1 MNNGDKLSDIFEDDE
16 LGLLDVEPKSSST
29 QTEEDRLIQSFQE
42 INEFIAEEGREPQED
57 GGMIEFKLSARLK
70 SIKEDQHKVQILKQY
85 DKHNLLPTDQVE
97 EIESI
102 DDILENDDMGLLDVG
117 GEDDI
122 HDIEHV
128 PKKTNMPSYVARR
141 KKCQDFEKFEP
152 LFEKCHEALESGKR
166 KLKPFARE
174 QHIKE
179 GHFFVLKGVLLYV
192 ADVGE
197 KIEKD
202 GKKNARLRCI
212 FENGT
217 ESDMLLRSL
226 SAELYKDG
234 RRVTEHKDNY
244 LENFENISEEDKEAG
259 FIYVLESKSRK
270 PKIKRYDNLY
280 KVGFTQMPVEKRI
293 KNAKHE
299 PTFLMAPVSIVTEFT
314 CYNMNPQT
322 FESLI
327 HRFFGEVCLDVQIY
341 DNEGNRHNPREWF
354 IAPYTVIEDAINYII
369 SGEIVDYKY
378 DPEKELIVGR

>member
-1 MNNGDKLSDIFEDDE
+1 MSNGDRLSDIFDDDK
-16 LGLLDVEPKSSST
+16 LGLLDVEPKNSSA

-42 INEFIAEEGREPQED
+42 INEFVANEGREPKED
-57 GGMIEFKLSARLK
+57 GGILEFQLSARLK
-70 SIKEDQHKVQILKQY
+70 SIKEDKHKIQILKNY
-85 DKHNLLPTDQVE
+85 DKHNLLPTEEAE
-97 EIESI
+97 EIDSI
-102 DDILENDDMGLLDVG
+102 DDIFENDDVGLLDVG
-117 GEDDI
+117 GEEDI
-122 HDIEHV
+122 HDFKHV
-128 PKKTNMPSYVARR
+128 PKETNMPNYVARR

-152 LFEKCHEALESGKR
+152 LFEKCHRALEEGKR

-197 KIEKD
+197 QIEKD

-234 RRVTEHKDNY
+234 RRVTAHKDDY
-244 LENFENISEEDKEAG
+244 LQNFENISEEDEEVG
-259 FIYVLESKSRK
+259 FIYVLESKSRN
-270 PKIKRYDNLY
+270 PKIKQYDNLY
-280 KVGFTQMPVEKRI
+280 KVGFTKKPVEKRI
-293 KNAKHE
+293 ENAKHE
-299 PTFLMAPVSIVTEFT
+299 PTFLMAPVSVVSEFK

-327 HRFFGEVCLDVQIY
+327 HRFFSEVCLDVKIY
-341 DNEGNRHNPREWF
+341 DNEGNRHYPREWF
-354 IAPYTVIEDAINYII
+354 IAPYSIIEDAIRYII
-369 SGEIVDYKY
+369 NGEIVDYKY
-378 DPEKELIVGR
+378 DPDRERIVGR